1 MDIHVVLVSIA
12 AAAGFAGMIV
22 SFNAFSAVATWCM
35 LMCLFHTGRQALE
48 LIVCLLAGFVYH
60 THMNTIGFGLYMA
73 SYAFFL
79 AALPHRK
86 LVVVPEPVDTSV
98 EVRVDGDDI

>member
-1 MDIHVVLVSIA
+1 MDIHCALVGA
-12 AAAGFAGMIV
+12 AAAVGCAGMIV

-48 LIVCLLAGFVYH
+48 LTVCLLAGFVYH
-60 THMNTIGFGLYMA
+60 THMNTIGFGLYTA

-86 LVVVPEPVDTSV
+86 LVVTEPPVDTSV